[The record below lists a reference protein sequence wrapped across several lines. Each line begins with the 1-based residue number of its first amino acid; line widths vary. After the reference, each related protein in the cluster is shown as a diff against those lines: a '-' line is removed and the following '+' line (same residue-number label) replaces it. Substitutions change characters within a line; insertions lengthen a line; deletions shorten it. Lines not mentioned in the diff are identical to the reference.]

1 MRVATCCPGGR
12 APAAATGPVHVRDG
26 RAENLVGVL
35 LEISKHLFRVYP
47 PRHFVP
53 PRPAQLAASSWAFG
67 GSKVHCLSPALR
79 AGSPHLLRNPAS
91 PLTRRGSS
99 VASQK

>member
-1 MRVATCCPGGR
+1 VKTDHDHTLAVVSLIASPTTPS
-12 APAAATGPVHVRDG
+12 P
-26 RAENLVGVL
+26 
-35 LEISKHLFRVYP
+35 S
-47 PRHFVP
+47 VP

-91 PLTRRGSS
+91 PLPRRGRLEIPLLIGYSPEM
-99 VASQK
+99 KT